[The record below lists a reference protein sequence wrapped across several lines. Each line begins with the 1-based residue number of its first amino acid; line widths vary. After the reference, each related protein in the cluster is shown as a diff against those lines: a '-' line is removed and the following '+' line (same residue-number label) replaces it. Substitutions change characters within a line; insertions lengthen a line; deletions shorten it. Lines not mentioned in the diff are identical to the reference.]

1 MREPVEGGRKG
12 GGARQRGRAPAGE
25 GRGNSGGA
33 RKRRFRARPPLH
45 LPPPV
50 SAHPLPFTVLAQPPS
65 PSTALFSQRRRS
77 RPLYFAV
84 PSPSPVGT
92 PSRFCPPNPHSL
104 PFARLPC
111 SLFPLSS
118 VCVSPPFAHPTAPFA
133 WQEHSRASAFTPPVS
148 PLPGFRA
155 TLLRAR
161 PPLLWCT
168 PTALFARKGHSGG
181 GRRRRRAEAPV
192 SARPLSP
199 PPSPPLPLRTS
210 PLFPPLLVSTC
221 PVVCPTPPTAS
232 FA

>member
-1 MREPVEGGRKG
+1 MREPVEGGRKWE
-12 GGARQRGRAPAGE
+12 GARQRGRAPAGE
-25 GRGNSGGA
+25 GRGTSGGA

-84 PSPSPVGT
+84 PSPAPVGT

-148 PLPGFRA
+148 PLPGSPLVHPHCPVRA
-155 TLLRAR
+155 ERAFGR
-161 PPLLWCT
+161 R
-168 PTALFARKGHSGG
+168 AQAQKSGG
-181 GRRRRRAEAPV
+181 SSFCDP
-192 SARPLSP
+192 SPSPSSP
-199 PPSPPLPLRTS
+199 PSW
-210 PLFPPLLVSTC
+210 
-221 PVVCPTPPTAS
+221 
-232 FA
+232 